1 MSRSEVVTPA
11 TEPVTIEV
19 AVDPPYPVIIGSG
32 LLGELGELVGSRH
45 RVAILHQPV
54 LAQTAE
60 AIRHHLSEKG
70 VDAHRIELPDAEA
83 GKDLQVVAF
92 LWEVLGRIGIDR
104 KDAIVSLGGGAATD
118 VAGFA
123 AATWLRGVD
132 IVHVPTTLLAMVD
145 AAIGGKT
152 GINTDAGK
160 NLVGAFH
167 QPAAV
172 VVDLAVLQTL
182 PPNELVA
189 GMAEVVKAGFIADP
203 VILEMIEADP
213 QAAVD
218 PSGVILPEL
227 IRRAIAVKATVVAAD
242 ERESALREILN
253 YGHTLAHAIERRER
267 YRWRHGAAVSVGLV
281 FAAELARLGYAV
293 TVFERQPAGGGL
305 NTYGIA
311 IYKMRPE
318 ISLAEVR
325 AIERL
330 GVTFRYG
337 VEIGRDVQAA
347 DLLRDHDAVFIGIGL
362 GSGHRLGIPGEDLPE
377 VMDALDFIER
387 LHTRP
392 AAEVPVGRR
401 VVVLGCGNTAIDA
414 VTQARRLG
422 AEQATIVYRRSEAEM
437 SAYAFEYE
445 LAKADGVEFHFAAV
459 PVEVLAT
466 DGHVA
471 GLRLAR
477 TTVRD
482 GRAVIEPGG
491 ETVVGCDLVLKAVG
505 QEKQVALLGRL
516 FPGLELDPRG
526 RVVHDPATMQ
536 TSLPGVFVGG
546 DAASGGREVVNAVA
560 EGRKAARGI
569 HARHT
574 GERISG
580 PVQPSRLGMA
590 DGAVGSGF
598 DHPIRVHE
606 LEAAL
611 TQG

>member
-19 AVDPPYPVIIGSG
+19 AVDPPYPVIIGTG
-32 LLGELGELVGSRH
+32 LLSELGELVGSRH

-203 VILEMIEADP
+203 VILEMIEADAE
-213 QAAVD
+213 AAVD

-281 FAAELARLGYAV
+281 FAAELARLTGRLDSATAQRHRDVLVALGLPVTYDADALPELLGYMAGDKKTRSGV
-293 TVFERQPAGGGL
+293 LRFVVLDGLAKPGRLEGPDPAL
-305 NTYGIA
+305 LAAAY
-311 IYKMRPE
+311 
-318 ISLAEVR
+318 AEVAR
-325 AIERL
+325 
-330 GVTFRYG
+330 
-337 VEIGRDVQAA
+337 
-347 DLLRDHDAVFIGIGL
+347 
-362 GSGHRLGIPGEDLPE
+362 SGEE
-377 VMDALDFIER
+377 
-387 LHTRP
+387 
-392 AAEVPVGRR
+392 
-401 VVVLGCGNTAIDA
+401 
-414 VTQARRLG
+414 
-422 AEQATIVYRRSEAEM
+422 EM
-437 SAYAFEYE
+437 
-445 LAKADGVEFHFAAV
+445 
-459 PVEVLAT
+459 
-466 DGHVA
+466 
-471 GLRLAR
+471 
-477 TTVRD
+477 
-482 GRAVIEPGG
+482 
-491 ETVVGCDLVLKAVG
+491 
-505 QEKQVALLGRL
+505 QQ
-516 FPGLELDPRG
+516 
-526 RVVHDPATMQ
+526 
-536 TSLPGVFVGG
+536 
-546 DAASGGREVVNAVA
+546 
-560 EGRKAARGI
+560 
-569 HARHT
+569 
-574 GERISG
+574 
-580 PVQPSRLGMA
+580 
-590 DGAVGSGF
+590 
-598 DHPIRVHE
+598 
-606 LEAAL
+606 
-611 TQG
+611 